1 MHLYISSFK
10 RGSNKKWFLVYTISL
25 IFSLIVLGLFNSY
38 FRSKD
43 YVATVV
49 DSKDLWALQR
59 SKVYQKGKTPLVF
72 LGASRTL
79 FGIDMKWVKNNMP
92 DYFPVMLAIN
102 GHYPLMALKDLSE
115 DVNFKG
121 VVIVDIDSRGL
132 SKQNHYMQQY
142 YVDHYHSSW
151 TPNKYIHQSILS
163 YLQSKVV
170 FTNPDF
176 GLLKLINRYLSGQGL
191 PDKPNSSMQP
201 NRNSKLDL
209 TIVDST
215 RLANNFY
222 NILSQDLIDNPA
234 PPPEQWL
241 SNLIQIEGWVDSIKS
256 RGGDVIFYS
265 PPVSGRQITLSEK
278 GYPRHLYWDVF
289 ISTLGVKG
297 VLSEDIQGMEKFILP
312 DESHIDYR
320 DKSRYTKTLFDYLK
334 KKGLLQ

>member
-1 MHLYISSFK
+1 MHLYTSSFN
-10 RGSNKKWFLVYTISL
+10 RESNNKWFLVYIISL
-25 IFSLIVLGLFNSY
+25 AFSLIVLGFYNNY
-38 FRSKD
+38 FRSKG
-43 YVATVV
+43 YFATVV

-142 YVDHYHSSW
+142 YIDHYHNTW

-176 GLLKLINRYLSGQGL
+176 GVLKLINRYLSGQGL

-209 TIVDST
+209 TIVDSAI
-215 RLANNFY
+215 LANNFY